1 MCKSINLM
9 LYILIKKRK
18 KETSRGDD
26 KLGHLTYQNVY
37 TKYVQLF
44 CMSIIVY
51 KYFFFSIELSASV

>member
-1 MCKSINLM
+1 M
-9 LYILIKKRK
+9 LNILIKKRK

-44 CMSIIVY
+44 CMSIIAY
-51 KYFFFSIELSASV
+51 KYFFFLLSCLHLFN